1 MALAG
6 TWTIYID
13 PKADALSLRNLP
25 GLENA
30 TIIDLLRGQD
40 GLLDPFS
47 IGASVSEQ
55 KDLAYEVISLFVGGQ
70 NRLTDEQ
77 NVALSKA
84 ITTIADYPDA
94 SLDRVVDHLITSP
107 NAGARSLG
115 AKLNLIRE
123 LPFARLCF
131 SKGKGTP
138 LRAENGLTIVTV
150 YGLDLPGSTLPKEN
164 YTNANFL
171 AVAIMY
177 LLASFTNQL
186 MRNANKAQPK
196 AIVIDE
202 AWAITSTSQGA
213 KLVDEV
219 ARMGRAH
226 NTALL
231 LISQNAGDF
240 LDERIKNSISTKFA
254 FRASGTEIDNV
265 LHYLELEPSDLNR
278 EYVRQLTT
286 GECLMKDWSGRVARV
301 AIDSW
306 DSARANAFETN
317 PLARNS

>member
-1 MALAG
+1 
-6 TWTIYID
+6 
-13 PKADALSLRNLP
+13 
-25 GLENA
+25 
-30 TIIDLLRGQD
+30 
-40 GLLDPFS
+40 
-47 IGASVSEQ
+47 
-55 KDLAYEVISLFVGGQ
+55 
-70 NRLTDEQ
+70 
-77 NVALSKA
+77 
-84 ITTIADYPDA
+84 
-94 SLDRVVDHLITSP
+94 
-107 NAGARSLG
+107 
-115 AKLNLIRE
+115 
-123 LPFARLCF
+123 
-131 SKGKGTP
+131 
-138 LRAENGLTIVTV
+138 
-150 YGLDLPGSTLPKEN
+150 LPGSTLPKEN